1 MVGLSGGRDLLFGEV
16 SDTFGQMKQR
26 LALCGQIALKR
37 EDVLKKKKEFRY
49 TYRVGASFPG
59 RLFVVVV
66 APRRR
71 GETRIGISV
80 SKKQGNS
87 VERNRIKRRLRE
99 VLTPLVPQL
108 KKGKN
113 IIVVAR
119 RTVLEEPFGSLGR
132 SAQRALLKAGALR
145 EELGE

>member
-1 MVGLSGGRDLLFGEV
+1 M
-16 SDTFGQMKQR
+16 
-26 LALCGQIALKR
+26 KR

-59 RLFVVVV
+59 RLFTVIV
-66 APRRR
+66 APRHRA
-71 GETRIGISV
+71 ETRIGISV

-99 VLTPLVPQL
+99 VLTPFVPCL

-119 RTVLEEPFGSLGR
+119 RAVLDEPFGSLCL
-132 SAQRALLKAGALR
+132 SAGKAFKHSGVLR
-145 EELGE
+145 EEHAE